1 VDRICAA
8 HQGAKRRI
16 VKFLFGGNS
25 AR

>member
-16 VKFLFGGNS
+16 IKFLFGGNF
-25 AR
+25 AK